1 MGAEVVVLLLSLV
14 FFVWVASAW
23 EAFLQLSWG
32 RVRRLES
39 KDSQLAREVEVW
51 LNHRKPYEVV
61 FRVLVF
67 SSISIVASLVFAVL
81 ERWADFK
88 GWSLL
93 PHALAAGVVTLLLV
107 GLFTVFARSLVFRF
121 DIQVLRVTIPLVKV
135 LRLSLFYPVVEMVL
149 FVRGRIEGAQLD
161 EEEEKTT
168 TEDEI
173 MSLIEMDGGSDDEA
187 NGLEE
192 EEREM
197 IRGIF
202 DLDDTLVRE
211 VMTPRVDAVALPAD
225 ASVEEAVAKFNESG
239 HSRLPIY
246 QDNVDE
252 IKGVIMAKDFLDQR
266 KTAGKSLEQLCHKPL
281 YVPESKAVGELLRD
295 FLNARNHFSVVV
307 DEYGG
312 TAGIITLED
321 ILELIVGD
329 IHDEHETGE
338 DSSPVATR
346 DGAFVMDARTL
357 VGEASELLGVKIPED
372 EDYET
377 IGGYVCGK
385 LGKIPEAGEEAIVDG
400 LIKVTVLKADRRRV
414 LTLQVKP
421 LDGAGAKG
429 DE

>member
-51 LNHRKPYEVV
+51 LNHQKPYEVV
-61 FRVLVF
+61 FRILVF
-67 SSISIVASLVFAVL
+67 FSISIVASLVFAVL
-81 ERWADFK
+81 DHWADFR

-93 PHALAAGVVTLLLV
+93 PHALAAGLVTLLLV

-135 LRLSLFYPVVEMVL
+135 LSLSLFYPVVEMVL

-421 LDGAGAKG
+421 LDCAGAKG